1 LPKRDYY
8 EILGVKKEA
17 TPEEIKKAYRKLA
30 LKYHPDRNS
39 SDGNAEK
46 KFKEIN
52 EANQVLGN
60 PEKRARYDQYGSAE
74 GMGGFDFQGRGS
86 SDFSN
91 FGDFG
96 DIFESFFGTKTRRS
110 ERGTHSQRGANL
122 RYNLEISFEDA
133 AFGKE
138 TKIEVPGWETCPIC
152 KGSRA
157 KPGTSS
163 TTCPDCHG
171 TGEIRSKQNTMF
183 GQFVN
188 VKTCPRCAGEGKIIK
203 DICTNCRGTGKVKKN
218 RIVKVKIPA
227 GVDSGHQL
235 RITGM
240 GEPGERGGPS
250 GDLYIVLYVKP
261 HKIFKRTDVDISC
274 THSISFVKAALGGTT
289 TVPTLEEKA
298 KLKIPAGTQPNSVFR
313 LRGKGIFKIGTQ
325 QRGNQYIKV
334 KVDIPKRIND
344 EQRNLLL
351 EYAKLSGEDIEKLGE
366 KGIFEKIKNAFG
378 QNDN

>member
-1 LPKRDYY
+1 MTKRDYY
-8 EILGVKKEA
+8 EVLDLKKGA
-17 TPEEIKKAYRKLA
+17 SPEEIKKAYRKLA

-39 SDGNAEK
+39 SDSNAED

-52 EANQVLGN
+52 EAYQVLSN
-60 PEKRARYDQYGSAE
+60 SEKKARYDQFGSAE
-74 GMGGFDFQGRGS
+74 GMGGFDFQGGGF
-86 SDFSN
+86 SD

-96 DIFESFFGTKTRRS
+96 DIFESFFGTRTQRG
-110 ERGTHSQRGANL
+110 ERGARYQKGANL

-138 TKIEVPGWETCPIC
+138 TKIEVPSWENCSTC
-152 KGSRA
+152 KGSGA
-157 KPGTSS
+157 KSGTSPQ
-163 TTCPDCHG
+163 TCPDCHG

-203 DICTNCRGTGKVKKN
+203 EACTKCRGTGKIKKN
-218 RIVKVKIPA
+218 RIIKVKIIA
-227 GVDSGHQL
+227 GVDTGHKL
-235 RITGM
+235 RISGM

-261 HKIFKRTDVDISC
+261 HKIFKRTGIDISC
-274 THSISFVKAALGGTT
+274 NHSISFVKAAVGGTT

-313 LRGKGIFKIGTQ
+313 LRGKGIYKIGTQ
-325 QRGNQYIKV
+325 QRGNQYIKI
-334 KVDIPKRIND
+334 KVEVPKKMNEKQKNI
-344 EQRNLLL
+344 LI
-351 EYAKLSGEDIEKLGE
+351 EYAKLNGEDLETLGE
-366 KGIFEKIKNAFG
+366 KGIFEKIKKAFG
-378 QNDN
+378 

>member
-1 LPKRDYY
+1 MTKRDYY
-8 EILGVKKEA
+8 EVLGLKKEA

-39 SDGNAEK
+39 SDSNAED

-52 EANQVLGN
+52 EAYQVLSN
-60 PEKRARYDQYGSAE
+60 PEKKARYDQFGSAE
-74 GMGGFDFQGRGS
+74 GMGGFDFQGGGS
-86 SDFSN
+86 SD

-96 DIFESFFGTKTRRS
+96 DIFESFFGTRTRRG
-110 ERGTHSQRGANL
+110 ERGARSQKGANL

-138 TKIEVPGWETCPIC
+138 TKIEVPSWETCPIC
-152 KGSRA
+152 KGSGA
-157 KPGTSS
+157 KPGTSPQ
-163 TTCPDCHG
+163 TCPDCHG

-203 DICTNCRGTGKVKKN
+203 EACTKCRGTGKIKKN
-218 RIVKVKIPA
+218 RIIKVKIIA
-227 GVDSGHQL
+227 GVDTGHKL
-235 RITGM
+235 RISGM

-261 HKIFKRTDVDISC
+261 HKIFKRTGIDISC
-274 THSISFVKAALGGTT
+274 SHSISFVKAALGGTT

-313 LRGKGIFKIGTQ
+313 FRGKGIYKIGTQ
-325 QRGNQYIKV
+325 QRGNQYIKI
-334 KVDIPKRIND
+334 KVEVPKKIN
-344 EQRNLLL
+344 EKQKNILI
-351 EYAKLSGEDIEKLGE
+351 EYARLNGEDLETLGE
-366 KGIFEKIKNAFG
+366 KGIFEKIKKAFG
-378 QNDN
+378 

>member
-1 LPKRDYY
+1 MTKRDYY
-8 EILGVKKEA
+8 EILGVKKDA
-17 TPEEIKKAYRKLA
+17 TPEEIKKVYRKLA

-39 SDGNAEK
+39 SDGDAEK

-52 EANQVLGN
+52 SAYQVLSN
-60 PEKRARYDQYGSAE
+60 PEKRARYDQFGSAE
-74 GMGGFDFQGRGS
+74 GMGGFNSQGGS
-86 SDFSN
+86 SPDFGN

-96 DIFESFFGTKTRRS
+96 DIFDSFFGGRTRGS
-110 ERGTHSQRGANL
+110 GASAQKGANL

-138 TKIEVPGWETCPIC
+138 TKIEVPSWENCSTC
-152 KGSRA
+152 KGSGA
-157 KPGTSS
+157 KSGTSPQ
-163 TTCPDCHG
+163 TCPDCHG

-203 DICTNCRGTGKVKKN
+203 EACTKCRGTGKIKKN
-218 RIVKVKIPA
+218 RIIKVKIIA
-227 GVDSGHQL
+227 GVDTGHKL
-235 RITGM
+235 RISEM

-261 HKIFKRTDVDISC
+261 HKIFKRTGTDISC
-274 THSISFVKAALGGTT
+274 SHSISFVKAALGGTT

-313 LRGKGIFKIGTQ
+313 FRGKGIYRIGTQ
-325 QRGNQYIKV
+325 QRGNQYIKI
-334 KVDIPKRIND
+334 KVEVPKKMNEKQKNI
-344 EQRNLLL
+344 LI
-351 EYAKLSGEDIEKLGE
+351 EYAKINGEDLETLGE
-366 KGIFEKIKNAFG
+366 KGIFEKIKKAFG
-378 QNDN
+378 